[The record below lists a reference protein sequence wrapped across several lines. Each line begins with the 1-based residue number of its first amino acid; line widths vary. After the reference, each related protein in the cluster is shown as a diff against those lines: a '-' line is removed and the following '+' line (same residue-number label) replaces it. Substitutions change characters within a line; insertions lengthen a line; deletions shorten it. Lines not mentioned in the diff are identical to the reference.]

1 MTPDAAR
8 ERLIATHEQLYG
20 TMPLDLDERTT
31 IEGIRMDRAERIA
44 RENAKGTD
52 RTEKQIQRR
61 IWWRRFA
68 RNTPLMLL
76 KVAAGAGAT
85 WAANEIKDRV
95 K

>member
-52 RTEKQIQRR
+52 RTEAQIQRR
-61 IWWRRFA
+61 ATTRRVF
-68 RNTPLMLL
+68 RKIGELVGSFLIGVGL
-76 KVAAGAGAT
+76 KKAQREAD
-85 WAANEIKDRV
+85 KYL
-95 K
+95 